1 MHSSATANLIWS
13 LSERRQ
19 SWFRASMTRVRKF
32 QSQRLTSRI
41 ACSQCVCT
49 TTKRVREE
57 KVCYWQPN
65 KIQSQR
71 SNFSCW
77 DRSRW
82 GNAKRKR
89 SSGSSSYGTLK
100 ALWAMLSRNFKEDS
114 FLWSIWKTSTTPM
127 GQVSSLELS
136 TLLLSLTRQVFFSN
150 TNTSRLVRVKMPKW
164 CLSIQ
169 WLRIHVPN
177 AWRRIANKCLPALNA
192 QNVGIKLVSNQIGM
206 VSVRSCGGAQI
217 VSGAPAVGLWS
228 DKCLFAGA
236 ATLLSIQI
244 AWNLKLSKL
253 LIQGSLS
260 SKNQKSLSM
269 TRFNNWKMLSTNA
282 SNASS
287 V

>member
-1 MHSSATANLIWS
+1 MHSYATANLIWS
-13 LSERRQ
+13 LSERRP

-41 ACSQCVCT
+41 ACSLCVCT

-77 DRSRW
+77 DRSKW

-100 ALWAMLSRNFKEDS
+100 ALWVMLSLNFKEDL
-114 FLWSIWKTSTTPM
+114 FHWSIWKTSITPM
-127 GQVSSLELS
+127 GQVSSLELN
-136 TLLLSLTRQVFFSN
+136 TLLLFLMRQVFFSN
-150 TNTSRLVRVKMPKW
+150 INTSRLARVKMSKW

-192 QNVGIKLVSNQIGM
+192 PNAGIKLVSNQIGTE
-206 VSVRSCGGAQI
+206 SVRSCGGAQI

-228 DKCLFAGA
+228 DKCLSAGA
-236 ATLLSIQI
+236 VTLLSIQI
-244 AWNLKLSKL
+244 AWNLK
-253 LIQGSLS
+253 S
-260 SKNQKSLSM
+260 S
-269 TRFNNWKMLSTNA
+269 
-282 SNASS
+282 
-287 V
+287 